1 MNEQLNILVVDDDE
15 TVLETFE
22 EYFGSA
28 EDRYS
33 LITARNGADAIDI
46 CGETKV
52 DFCFTDLY
60 MPQVD
65 GIEFVNRLRKLDNT
79 IPVVVMTGYP
89 TTDNAIA
96 TLKGGVL
103 DFLKKPFG
111 GDEIGKVLE
120 SALTKRSKFVDTLF
134 SKEEKSNRDRLL
146 YLDEKLSEKTNDLN
160 TLNLVLQ
167 KLEWV
172 KSSAEFFDLVVG
184 LCAQVTG
191 SDEAHFH
198 VFDESVGKTAL
209 VASFEKCESEF
220 DADKEWAIEKAA
232 MKGITEGT
240 AFLMKDCVNSDCLG
254 LPVRSVIGIPLRIR
268 GKVFGIITAALI
280 GDGKKAFTEKEVYY
294 LDFVANRAGFLIENI
309 ALYENIYENLF
320 ATLYAF
326 VEAIE
331 AKDPYTKQHSNRVAE
346 LGVVIGAEMGVSGE
360 SLDLLNFSG
369 HLHDIGKIGIRD
381 NILLKPEQLTE
392 EEYTAIKAHPIIGA
406 NIIGHLGLMS
416 EEQTIVRHHH
426 ERWDGGGY
434 PDGLSGTDIPFLSRI
449 LAVADAYDAMASD
462 RAYRKRIP
470 RDMIIQTIQQNAEK
484 QFDPQVVSAFME
496 AHKSGKMINAEVVG
510 TVAGTKRGVIN
521 VKSDAFN
528 GCSLQNPTLPTA
540 QIHRPKN

>member
-28 EDRYS
+28 EARYS

-46 CGETKV
+46 CGKTKV

-111 GDEIGKVLE
+111 ADEIGKVLE

-172 KSSAEFFDLVVG
+172 KSSSEFFDLVVG

-209 VASFEKCESEF
+209 VASFQKNESEF
-220 DADKEWAIEKAA
+220 DADRQWAIEKAA

-240 AFLMKDCVNSDCLG
+240 AFLMKDCENSDCLG

-268 GKVFGIITAALI
+268 GKVFGIITAALV
-280 GDGKKAFTEKEVYY
+280 GKGKKAFTEKEVYY

-381 NILLKPEQLTE
+381 NILLKPEQLTD

-434 PDGLSGTDIPFLSRI
+434 PDGLSGTDIPYLSRI

-470 RDMIIQTIQQNAEK
+470 RDMIIQTIQQNAKK

-510 TVAGTKRGVIN
+510 TVAGTKRGVVGIKPD
-521 VKSDAFN
+521 VFN
-528 GCSLQNPTLPTA
+528 GCSLNPK
-540 QIHRPKN
+540 IV

>member
-1 MNEQLNILVVDDDE
+1 MVVDDDE

-33 LITARNGADAIDI
+33 LITARNGAEAIDI

-111 GDEIGKVLE
+111 ADEIGKVLE

-172 KSSAEFFDLVVG
+172 KSSSEFFDLVVG

-209 VASFEKCESEF
+209 VASFQKNESEF
-220 DADKEWAIEKAA
+220 DADRQWAIEKAA

-240 AFLMKDCVNSDCLG
+240 AFLMKDCENSDCLG

-268 GKVFGIITAALI
+268 GKVFGIITAALV
-280 GDGKKAFTEKEVYY
+280 GKGKKAFTEKEVYY

-381 NILLKPEQLTE
+381 NILLKPEQLTD

-434 PDGLSGTDIPFLSRI
+434 PDGLSGTDIPYLSRI

-470 RDMIIQTIQQNAEK
+470 RDMIIQTIQQNAKK

-510 TVAGTKRGVIN
+510 TVAGTKRGVVGIKPD
-521 VKSDAFN
+521 VFN
-528 GCSLQNPTLPTA
+528 GCSLNPK
-540 QIHRPKN
+540 IV